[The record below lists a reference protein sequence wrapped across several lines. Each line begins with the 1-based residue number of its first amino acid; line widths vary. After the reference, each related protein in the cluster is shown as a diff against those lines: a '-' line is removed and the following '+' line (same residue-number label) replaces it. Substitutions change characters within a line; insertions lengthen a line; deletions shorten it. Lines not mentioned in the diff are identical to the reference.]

1 MMGAMLLAP
10 ASLVQ
15 QKRIITQCMRQK
27 RRYVLA
33 SIALF
38 ATGAVLNLA
47 FMHVRVL
54 DAYLSEDE
62 LVLAQTFDVP
72 PGNTSIVE
80 VDPEVEGTLYNVSE
94 AASEKLP
101 AAVAQP
107 TQLPTIGSRPRT
119 DDEREDELALAQTFD
134 VPPGNTSIIEVDPE
148 VEGTLYNVSE
158 AASEK
163 LLAAEAQP
171 TQLPTIGSR
180 TDDERSVS
188 ACLLIKDDN
197 DILPEWI
204 AYHYHSLGLRY
215 LLVAVDPSSVTSPT
229 PILDTWRA
237 NTDMHIVEWF
247 DEDFMDAEFLRKGYH
262 TPMHRIEGDASKSR
276 WHEGYEDVDKVKADN
291 LQIANHRYRQLTF
304 LSACFRHMREHNRTW
319 TIHVDTDEFIVVNPL
334 LRNTTQRNVQMIKV
348 GSVVTRS
355 SILDVVRQFYRHRK
369 LRRRFNYPCV
379 TMPRLLFGSVED
391 ASMGRITVSSNA
403 LYKFNAS
410 RFETLRWKLHTAY
423 DDTER
428 NAQPKVIVDVST
440 VPLSDQMFDKPFS
453 IHRPSSKLCRKID
466 QLNFRHLQRY
476 PITVNH
482 YIGSWERYFFA
493 KNDTRRSKRTYDMKA
508 HVSDGFDDWITS
520 WLPSFISVH
529 GTAKATALLS
539 DYTTGPTVVE

>member
-1 MMGAMLLAP
+1 MGAMLLAP

-15 QKRIITQCMRQK
+15 QKRILTQCMRQK

-38 ATGAVLNLA
+38 AAGAVLNLA

-54 DAYLSEDE
+54 DATIYLSEDE

-80 VDPEVEGTLYNVSE
+80 GDPEIEGTGYNVSE

-107 TQLPTIGSRPRT
+107 TELPTIGSRP
-119 DDEREDELALAQTFD
+119 
-134 VPPGNTSIIEVDPE
+134 
-148 VEGTLYNVSE
+148 
-158 AASEK
+158 
-163 LLAAEAQP
+163 
-171 TQLPTIGSR
+171 R